1 MSDSARPG
9 PSQVPPTESRSLE
22 AAVDPIAAAF
32 SVPPEAAEPEVMV
45 VTPAKPGVADADSEG
60 KELLLL
66 QNDADEPPI
75 YFEPDS
81 DAGPFMPAM
90 TPAPAV
96 AVANISVDLDDD
108 DEPVPPTVNSP
119 SELPTPSP
127 VVELTPPSGEVPAP
141 GSGAASN
148 GAASNGAASPSADGA
163 VTAADGPPE
172 PAPVAVAVV
181 AVAAAAI
188 APVAVAPVAA
198 APPAAP
204 APEEPASASAGPP
217 TERSAPSEPPAII
230 SSVSSI
236 PASAPISSLQDG
248 QPLPSSDPGR
258 RAVSHSTS
266 VPPPRVRTNR
276 SQRPGGSARPP
287 GMIEPARII
296 AVLGSDVPAYTKGA
310 ANGETTNEEIEDLD
324 DSEAQELLEGVP
336 SERQTQRSADSS
348 AMPAV
353 EARGDAA
360 PVSVPIDSSTT
371 PLPSESTQKRPK
383 PPSPPSARAARKAA
397 EDAVGKK
404 AWWEDMFSEEFLRAI
419 PVLSPPQLERETA
432 FVARSL
438 NVPKGKRLLDLACG
452 AGQHAVE
459 LAARGYSV
467 VGYDL
472 SQAQLA
478 WASELAVERG
488 QALEFMHGDMRD
500 LDFTDAFDG
509 VYCWNT
515 SFGFFEEEKNMEIAR
530 RVLRSL
536 KPGGRFLLDVV
547 NRDFIVSQQPG
558 QTWFEGDGCVCIDD
572 VGIDFVSSRI
582 NVKRTLMLDNGRN
595 RECNYSIRLY
605 SLHELGKLLTDVGF
619 NVLQA
624 SGRPELPGVFMGPT
638 SPRIILLAAKPAA

>member
-1 MSDSARPG
+1 
-9 PSQVPPTESRSLE
+9 LE

-32 SVPPEAAEPEVMV
+32 SVPPEAVVPAS
-45 VTPAKPGVADADSEG
+45 VTPPPPQPDAADSDG

-81 DAGPFMPAM
+81 ETGPFLPAM
-90 TPAPAV
+90 TPAPVV
-96 AVANISVDLDDD
+96 AVANISVDLIDDD
-108 DEPVPPTVNSP
+108 DDQVPPTVNSP
-119 SELPTPSP
+119 SDLPPPSP
-127 VVELTPPSGEVPAP
+127 VVDLAPSSGEVQ
-141 GSGAASN
+141 AA
-148 GAASNGAASPSADGA
+148 GRGEPVASPNEA
-163 VTAADGPPE
+163 VTAADRPPE
-172 PAPVAVAVV
+172 PAPAAVT
-181 AVAAAAI
+181 AVAAAAAAV
-188 APVAVAPVAA
+188 APVAVAPVAV
-198 APPAAP
+198 AP
-204 APEEPASASAGPP
+204 AVAEPESAVEDAPSAGPP
-217 TERSAPSEPPAII
+217 TERSAPSEPPPVA
-230 SSVSSI
+230 S
-236 PASAPISSLQDG
+236 SAPAIPSSDVISSLQDA
-248 QPLPSSDPGR
+248 QPLPSSDPAR

-266 VPPPRVRTNR
+266 VPPPRVRQNR
-276 SQRPGGSARPP
+276 SQRPGGSGRPP

-296 AVLGSDVPAYTKGA
+296 AVLGSDVPAYSTKGGA
-310 ANGETTNEEIEDLD
+310 PNDEIEDLD
-324 DSEAQELLEGVP
+324 DSEAQELPDGAP
-336 SERQTQRSADSS
+336 SERLSKKKSDST
-348 AMPAV
+348 ATPGA
-353 EARGDAA
+353 EARAGDAA
-360 PVSVPIDSSTT
+360 PVSAPLDSSTT
-371 PLPSESTQKRPK
+371 PLPSESTQKRQK

-397 EDAVGKK
+397 EEAATKK
-404 AWWEDMFSEEFLRAI
+404 AWWEDMFSDDFLRAI

-478 WASELAVERG
+478 WAGELALERG
-488 QALEFMHGDMRD
+488 QSLEFVHGDMRD
-500 LDFTDAFDG
+500 LDFNEAFDG

-515 SFGFFEEEKNMEIAR
+515 SFGFFEEERNVDIAR
-530 RVLRSL
+530 RVLRAL

-605 SLHELGKLLTDVGF
+605 NLHELGKLLTDVGF
-619 NVLQA
+619 KVLQA

-638 SPRIILLAAKPAA
+638 SPRIILLAAKPST

>member
-9 PSQVPPTESRSLE
+9 PSQVTPAESRSLE

-32 SVPPEAAEPEVMV
+32 SVPPEAPAPEVG
-45 VTPAKPGVADADSEG
+45 VTSPPKPDAADGDGDG

-75 YFEPDS
+75 YFEPDAE
-81 DAGPFMPAM
+81 AGPFMPAM

-119 SELPTPSP
+119 SDLPPPSP
-127 VVELTPPSGEVPAP
+127 VVELTPSSGEVPAT
-141 GSGAASN
+141 GN
-148 GAASNGAASPSADGA
+148 GAASASADGA
-163 VTAADGPPE
+163 VTAADGPQD
-172 PAPVAVAVV
+172 PAPAAVAAV
-181 AVAAAAI
+181 AVAAAAV
-188 APVAVAPVAA
+188 APVAVAPAAVAQ
-198 APPAAP
+198 PEPEP
-204 APEEPASASAGPP
+204 VPEEPAASASAGPP
-217 TERSAPSEPPAII
+217 TERSLPSEPPAV
-230 SSVSSI
+230 VSSA
-236 PASAPISSLQDG
+236 PSSPPSAPISSLQDG
-248 QPLPSSDPGR
+248 QLLPSSDPGR

-266 VPPPRVRTNR
+266 VPPPRVRANR
-276 SQRPGGSARPP
+276 SQRPGGSARPS

-296 AVLGSDVPAYTKGA
+296 AVLGSDVPAYTKGS
-310 ANGETTNEEIEDLD
+310 ANGEATSDEIEDLD
-324 DSEAQELLEGVP
+324 DSEAQELPEGAP
-336 SERQTQRSADSS
+336 SERQTRRSADST
-348 AMPAV
+348 ATPGI

-360 PVSVPIDSSTT
+360 PASVPVDSTT

-478 WASELAVERG
+478 WASELALERG

-500 LDFTDAFDG
+500 LDFSDAFDG

-515 SFGFFEEEKNMEIAR
+515 SFGFFEEEKNIDIAR

-605 SLHELGKLLTDVGF
+605 NLHELGKLLTDVGF